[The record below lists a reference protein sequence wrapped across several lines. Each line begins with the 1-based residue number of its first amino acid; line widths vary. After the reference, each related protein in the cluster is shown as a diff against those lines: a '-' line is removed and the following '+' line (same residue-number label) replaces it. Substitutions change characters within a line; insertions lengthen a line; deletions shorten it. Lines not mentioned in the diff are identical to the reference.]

1 MWAKIQVQIQTFNL
15 NSFESKCSLFQLLLS
30 LKFSDLS
37 VAFFNP
43 YILQNVQFTN
53 MCIILICLYIVAV
66 WCLQISLMHISY
78 CIKCYYALFMWP
90 ITFRIFKMI
99 VPIAI
104 WTVWDICKCNI
115 HLAYTLCILWDCCT
129 NCNQLGSVWSQSLLL
144 KHCQH
149 IAHIFQA
156 NVLPMFRMQYF
167 CNNVIFATPICNTF
181 LSNKDIWSRIRFEIF
196 VVQVL
201 TSQGSCASMP
211 FFFNIRPGLD
221 ISESFLHWK
230 ISGNVKMIDSMF
242 ITSLNHGG
250 KWGTSVLLLLN
261 VLRF

>member
-1 MWAKIQVQIQTFNL
+1 
-15 NSFESKCSLFQLLLS
+15 
-30 LKFSDLS
+30 
-37 VAFFNP
+37 
-43 YILQNVQFTN
+43 
-53 MCIILICLYIVAV
+53 MCMILICLYIVAV
-66 WCLQISLMHISY
+66 WCLQISLYIFHIALCVNMHYLCDQLHFAFSRWLYLLQYGLYEIL
-78 CIKCYYALFMWP
+78 AN
-90 ITFRIFKMI
+90 
-99 VPIAI
+99 AI
-104 WTVWDICKCNI
+104 YTPGIC
-115 HLAYTLCILWDCCT
+115 TLCILWDCCT

-149 IAHIFQA
+149 IAHTFQA

-181 LSNKDIWSRIRFEIF
+181 LSNKDIWSRIRFEIS

-201 TSQGSCASMP
+201 TSQGMCARLP
-211 FFFNIRPGLD
+211 FFFNIRPGLN

-242 ITSLNHGG
+242 IASLNHGG

>member
-1 MWAKIQVQIQTFNL
+1 
-15 NSFESKCSLFQLLLS
+15 
-30 LKFSDLS
+30 
-37 VAFFNP
+37 
-43 YILQNVQFTN
+43 
-53 MCIILICLYIVAV
+53 MCMILICLYIVAV
-66 WCLQISLMHISY
+66 WCLQISLYIFHIALCVNMHYLCDQLHFAFSRWLY
-78 CIKCYYALFMWP
+78 LLQYGLYE
-90 ITFRIFKMI
+90 IFAN
-99 VPIAI
+99 AI
-104 WTVWDICKCNI
+104 YTPGIC
-115 HLAYTLCILWDCCT
+115 TLCILWDCCT

-149 IAHIFQA
+149 IAHTFQA

-181 LSNKDIWSRIRFEIF
+181 LSNKDIWSRIRFEIS

-201 TSQGSCASMP
+201 TSQGMCASLP
-211 FFFNIRPGLD
+211 FFFNIRPGLS
-221 ISESFLHWK
+221 ISESLLHWK

-242 ITSLNHGG
+242 IASLNHGG

>member
-1 MWAKIQVQIQTFNL
+1 
-15 NSFESKCSLFQLLLS
+15 
-30 LKFSDLS
+30 
-37 VAFFNP
+37 
-43 YILQNVQFTN
+43 
-53 MCIILICLYIVAV
+53 MCMILICLYIVAV
-66 WCLQISLMHISY
+66 WCLQISLYIFHIALCVNMHYLCDQLHFAFSRWLY
-78 CIKCYYALFMWP
+78 LLQYGLYE
-90 ITFRIFKMI
+90 IFAN
-99 VPIAI
+99 AI
-104 WTVWDICKCNI
+104 YTPGIC
-115 HLAYTLCILWDCCT
+115 TLCILWDCCT

-149 IAHIFQA
+149 IAHTFHA

-181 LSNKDIWSRIRFEIF
+181 LSNKDIWSRICFEISF
-196 VVQVL
+196 VQVL
-201 TSQGSCASMP
+201 TSQGTCANLP

-242 ITSLNHGG
+242 IASLNHGG

>member
-43 YILQNVQFTN
+43 YVLQSVQFTN

-115 HLAYTLCILWDCCT
+115 HTWHIHYAFCEIVAPIAISWVPSEVKASSSNIANMLPTLFKPMCCQ
-129 NCNQLGSVWSQSLLL
+129 CSECS
-144 KHCQH
+144 
-149 IAHIFQA
+149 
-156 NVLPMFRMQYF
+156 
-167 CNNVIFATPICNTF
+167 IFAI
-181 LSNKDIWSRIRFEIF
+181 
-196 VVQVL
+196 
-201 TSQGSCASMP
+201 M
-211 FFFNIRPGLD
+211 
-221 ISESFLHWK
+221 
-230 ISGNVKMIDSMF
+230 
-242 ITSLNHGG
+242 
-250 KWGTSVLLLLN
+250 
-261 VLRF
+261 

>member
-1 MWAKIQVQIQTFNL
+1 MHYL
-15 NSFESKCSLFQLLLS
+15 CDQLHFAFSRWLYLLQYG
-30 LKFSDLS
+30 L
-37 VAFFNP
+37 
-43 YILQNVQFTN
+43 YEILANAIYTPG
-53 MCIILICLYIVAV
+53 IC
-66 WCLQISLMHISY
+66 
-78 CIKCYYALFMWP
+78 
-90 ITFRIFKMI
+90 
-99 VPIAI
+99 
-104 WTVWDICKCNI
+104 
-115 HLAYTLCILWDCCT
+115 TLCILWDCCT

-149 IAHIFQA
+149 IAHTFQA
-156 NVLPMFRMQYF
+156 NVLSMFRMQYF

-181 LSNKDIWSRIRFEIF
+181 LSNKDIWSRIRFEIS

-201 TSQGSCASMP
+201 TSQGMCASLP
-211 FFFNIRPGLD
+211 FFFNIGPGLN

-242 ITSLNHGG
+242 IASLNHGG

>member
-1 MWAKIQVQIQTFNL
+1 MFTF
-15 NSFESKCSLFQLLLS
+15 SAFVVTEIFRSLCC
-30 LKFSDLS
+30 
-37 VAFFNP
+37 
-43 YILQNVQFTN
+43 ILQSLRIAECAIYKHVHNSN
-53 MCIILICLYIVAV
+53 MLVYCCCVMFANKPYAYFILHYVLLCIIYVTNYISHFQDD
-66 WCLQISLMHISY
+66 CTYCNMDCMRYLQMQY
-78 CIKCYYALFMWP
+78 
-90 ITFRIFKMI
+90 T
-99 VPIAI
+99 
-104 WTVWDICKCNI
+104 

-181 LSNKDIWSRIRFEIF
+181 LSNKDIWSRIRFEIS

-201 TSQGSCASMP
+201 TSQGSCASLP

-242 ITSLNHGG
+242 ITTSLNHGG

>member
-1 MWAKIQVQIQTFNL
+1 MHYL
-15 NSFESKCSLFQLLLS
+15 CDQLHFAFSRWLYLLQYG
-30 LKFSDLS
+30 LYEIF
-37 VAFFNP
+37 ANAIYTP
-43 YILQNVQFTN
+43 G
-53 MCIILICLYIVAV
+53 IC
-66 WCLQISLMHISY
+66 
-78 CIKCYYALFMWP
+78 
-90 ITFRIFKMI
+90 
-99 VPIAI
+99 
-104 WTVWDICKCNI
+104 
-115 HLAYTLCILWDCCT
+115 TLCILWDCCT

-149 IAHIFQA
+149 VAYSFQS
-156 NVLPMFRMQYF
+156 NVLTMFRMQYF

-181 LSNKDIWSRIRFEIF
+181 LSNKDIWSRIRFEIS

-201 TSQGSCASMP
+201 TSQGLCARLP
-211 FFFNIRPGLD
+211 FFFNIRPGLN

-242 ITSLNHGG
+242 ITSLNLGG